1 MAYVKRKLPLK
12 NAYQVKNVATG
23 MVHSRKTTK
32 RKAES
37 QIRLLNAI
45 DHGFKPKGGCCC
57 GGSFGTI
64 QYTPD
69 FPNRVLPNAT
79 NPLIPQPLQLRFL

>member
-1 MAYVKRKLPLK
+1 MPYVKRKLPLK
-12 NAYQVKNVATG
+12 DAYQVKNVDTG

-45 DHGFKPKGGCCC
+45 DHGFKPKCLC

-69 FPNRVLPNAT
+69 FPNTVLPNAT
-79 NPLIPQPLQLRFL
+79 NVLVPQPLQLRFL